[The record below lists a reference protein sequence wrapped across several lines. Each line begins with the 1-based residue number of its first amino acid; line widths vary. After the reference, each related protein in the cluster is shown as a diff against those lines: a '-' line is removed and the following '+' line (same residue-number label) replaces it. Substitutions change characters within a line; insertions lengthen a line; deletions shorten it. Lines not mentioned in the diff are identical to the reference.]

1 MFETRM
7 IEDGLQAEE
16 NGFAVPL
23 RLPWYRSL
31 PLSTVELAEL
41 RVDGRD
47 IHPDAVRLELN
58 GKPHTLDE
66 LIEQTDEWW
75 FVLDSALLRV
85 DAPGV
90 EAGKE
95 HEIEVLLN
103 LYPPYMGGLRWVTRS
118 KKLLRA
124 N

>member
-16 NGFAVPL
+16 TGFVVPV

-31 PLSTVELAEL
+31 PLSTVELVEL
-41 RVDGRD
+41 RVDGRQ
-47 IHPDAVRLELN
+47 ISPNAVRLELN
-58 GKPHTLDE
+58 GTSHAVDE
-66 LIEQTDEWW
+66 LIEQTSEWW

-95 HEIEVLLN
+95 HEIEILLN
-103 LYPPYMGGLRWVTRS
+103 LYPPYMGGLRWATRS
-118 KKLLRA
+118 KKLLCA